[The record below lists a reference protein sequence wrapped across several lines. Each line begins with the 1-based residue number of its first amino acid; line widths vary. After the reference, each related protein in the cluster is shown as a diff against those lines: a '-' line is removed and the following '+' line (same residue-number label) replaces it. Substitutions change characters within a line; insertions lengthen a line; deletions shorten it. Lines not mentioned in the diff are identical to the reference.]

1 MWGRLS
7 TTTEAADVAPVRAS
21 GLRLRYSG
29 GVEGLRGVDLE
40 LRPGSLT
47 ALIGGNGA
55 GKSSLLRILGG
66 FLRPTEGWAEILGQT
81 ELRQIRHRLGYV
93 PQDAALDPELTGRET
108 LDLMAALYG
117 VKRRSRARKVEE
129 LAAAYGIAEP
139 LRRRVGTWSG
149 GLKQRLHLAAS
160 LIHEP
165 ELLLLDEPTAGL
177 DAEGSALFWQDMRR
191 RCGGGNTVL
200 VATHDLEAV
209 ARHADRVVLLDHGQI
224 VADGPSQDLPGLHG
238 EADLTAL
245 FLRFCKR
252 EAGNRRGQKKG
263 QRQ

>member
-1 MWGRLS
+1 M
-7 TTTEAADVAPVRAS
+7 PVRAS
-21 GLRLRYSG
+21 SLHLRYPG
-29 GVEGLRGVDLE
+29 GVEGLRCVDLE

-66 FLRPTEGWAEILGQT
+66 FLRQTQGSVEIFGWTEPWQNRGGKPAS
-81 ELRQIRHRLGYV
+81 LRQRVGYV
-93 PQDAALDPELTGRET
+93 PQDVTLDPEITGQET
-108 LDLMAALYG
+108 LELMTALYG
-117 VKRRSRARKVEE
+117 VKRQFRVMRVKE
-129 LAAAYGIAEP
+129 LAAAYSIAEV

-149 GLKQRLHLAAS
+149 GQKQRLHLAAS

-177 DAEGSALFWQDMRR
+177 DAEGASLFWQDLRR
-191 RCGGGNTVL
+191 RNRNGNTVL

-209 ARHADRVVLLDHGQI
+209 FRHAGRVVLLERGQI
-224 VADGPSQDLPGLHG
+224 VADGSPQDLPKLHG
-238 EADLTAL
+238 ETDLTAL
-245 FLRFCKR
+245 FLRLGNR

-263 QRQ
+263 PRL